1 MIINQTTPIRCDNH
15 HNLLIFCITFE
26 IFSISDIRQDTCY
39 NPSPLLRCASKLAK
53 IQEYAEM
60 AVSAIVQ
67 KLLDARRMSIISFQN
82 CLMGTLLLVAVHP
95 AHADI
100 DEGVNAYLEGR
111 YDQAYKEL
119 HPLAVHGDPTAQFI
133 VGRMYANGTPVPQSD
148 EEAVRWYR
156 LAAEQGFSPGQH
168 DLASMYFY
176 GYGVE
181 KDLPQAVHWWQK
193 AAQLGHIESQVRL
206 GYIYLKGKDIGPDAT
221 KAAEWFLM
229 AAEQGHMDAQQ
240 NLGTLYANGKGV
252 SRDYI
257 SAFIWWSRARNL
269 GSEKASKNL
278 SILIPLMSDSEL
290 TEAERLIQEE

>member
-1 MIINQTTPIRCDNH
+1 
-15 HNLLIFCITFE
+15 
-26 IFSISDIRQDTCY
+26 
-39 NPSPLLRCASKLAK
+39 
-53 IQEYAEM
+53 M
-60 AVSAIVQ
+60 AVSAIVL
-67 KLLDARRMSIISFQN
+67 KLLDPRRMSSISFRN
-82 CLMGTLLLVAVHP
+82 CLIGTLLLVAVHP

-100 DEGVNAYLEGR
+100 DEGVSSYLEGR
-111 YDQAYKEL
+111 YEQAYKEL
-119 HPLAVHGDPTAQFI
+119 LPLAINGDPKAQFI

-156 LAAEQGFSPGQH
+156 LAAEQDFSPGQH

-181 KDLPQAVHWWQK
+181 KDLPQAVHWWQI
-193 AAQLGHIESQVRL
+193 AARLGHIEAQVRL
-206 GYIYLKGKDIGPDAT
+206 GYIYLKGKDIGQDAT